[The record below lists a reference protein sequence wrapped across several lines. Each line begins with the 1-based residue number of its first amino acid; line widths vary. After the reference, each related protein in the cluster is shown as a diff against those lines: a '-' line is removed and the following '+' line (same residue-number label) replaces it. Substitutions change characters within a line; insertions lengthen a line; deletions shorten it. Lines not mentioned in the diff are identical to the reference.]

1 MFVVA
6 VDYKEAPNIMNELT
20 KVLSPCLSHI
30 VVCRHRRLRPLA
42 SFGSPRDNAEAVDE
56 FASVVRSE
64 FHRPQGV
71 RNRSTSVRT
80 STWAV
85 GNESGHS
92 GDGGVYA
99 YRCDCDRFPFV
110 SHVGQVKNTHLAESG
125 LHSACTS
132 FSLSVLYLRH
142 IPSM

>member
-20 KVLSPCLSHI
+20 KVLSLCWSHI
-30 VVCRHRRLRPLA
+30 VVRCHRRLLPLA
-42 SFGSPRDNAEAVDE
+42 SFGSPGVNAEAVDE
-56 FASVVRSE
+56 LASNVRST

-71 RNRSTSVRT
+71 RVRSTSSGT

-85 GNESGHS
+85 GNESRHS

-99 YRCDCDRFPFV
+99 YRCDCDRIPFV
-110 SHVGQVKNTHLAESG
+110 SHVGQVKNTHVAESG
-125 LHSACTS
+125 LHPACTS
-132 FSLSVLYLRH
+132 LPLSVLYRSPLF
-142 IPSM
+142 SM